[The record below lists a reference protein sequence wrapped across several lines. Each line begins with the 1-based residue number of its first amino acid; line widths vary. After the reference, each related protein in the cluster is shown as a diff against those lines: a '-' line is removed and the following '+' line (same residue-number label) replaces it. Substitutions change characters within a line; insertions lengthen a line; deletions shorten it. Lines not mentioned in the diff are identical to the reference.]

1 MAILNVK
8 VLMALVGAFD
18 GACFIFI
25 YFWTGSHALE
35 VTMILCSGLGFTAG
49 IFESGIPS
57 KYMIDLENQRPRA
70 CFYRRRCDNLY
81 G

>member
-1 MAILNVK
+1 
-8 VLMALVGAFD
+8 MALVGAFD

-35 VTMILCSGLGFTAG
+35 VTMILCAGLGFTAG

-57 KYMIDLENQRPRA
+57 K
-70 CFYRRRCDNLY
+70 
-81 G
+81 